1 MKKSAA
7 LTVLI
12 MIAGLALTGC
22 GKKQQQA
29 MTAPP
34 PPEVT
39 VAKPLVKQISDWDDY
54 VGQFKAVQTV
64 EVRPRVSGYLV
75 AAGFREGDL
84 VKTGDLLFQI
94 DARPFQ
100 ASLDEARAQL
110 NVAKVRAANAD
121 KEFARARDLM
131 KTHAISVESRDA
143 LESAAQSAD
152 AEVAAAEAAV
162 RSAELDVGFTRI
174 TAPIDGRVSYRRVDI
189 GNAVKADDTVLTTI
203 TSVDPIQFVFQASE
217 AQDLKYQ
224 RRHPD
229 VTRSPVRIRLQD
241 ETKPRWTGYLDF
253 MDNALNPDTGT
264 IRGRAMVANPDG
276 FLKPGMFGHMQLQ
289 ATDKYNGILLPD
301 TAIATRGA
309 LRIVFVVDS
318 QDKVGTRVVALG
330 PLHDGLRVIR
340 SGLTP
345 EDRVIIKGLQRAR
358 PGQPVK
364 VDAGTIAFPDNS
376 TAAAAT
382 GQANGTRE

>member
-1 MKKSAA
+1 MRFP
-7 LTVLI
+7 VLI
-12 MIAGLALTGC
+12 TQLLLVFVLLSGC
-22 GKKQQQA
+22 NQQQQQA
-29 MTAPP
+29 MSAPP

-39 VAKPLVKQISDWDDY
+39 VSKPLVRQISDWDDF

-64 EVRPRVSGYLV
+64 DVMPRVSGYLV
-75 AAGFREGDL
+75 AAGFKEGDL
-84 VKTGDLLFQI
+84 VKAGDLLFQI

-121 KEFARARDLM
+121 KEYARARDLI
-131 KTHAISVESRDA
+131 KTHSISVESHDA

-152 AEVAAAEAAV
+152 AEVAAAKAAV
-162 RSAELDVGFTRI
+162 QSAELDVGFTRI
-174 TAPIDGRVSYRRVDI
+174 TAPINGRVSYRRVDV
-189 GNAVKADDTVLTTI
+189 GNAVKADETVLTTI
-203 TSVDPIQFVFQASE
+203 VSVDPIQFVFQASE
-217 AQDLKYQ
+217 AQDLSYQ
-224 RRHPD
+224 RRHPE
-229 VTRSPVRIRLQD
+229 VTRSPVRIQLQD
-241 ETKPRWTGYLDF
+241 ETQPRWTGYLDF

-289 ATDKYNGILLPD
+289 ATDQYNGIMLPD

-309 LRIVFVVDS
+309 LRIVFVVDG

-345 EDRVIIKGLQRAR
+345 EDRVIIEGLQRAR

-382 GQANGTRE
+382 DPSNGTSE